1 MSVDSKVF
9 VEAEFER
16 APFIGSHVVD
26 NINNWLRRNIA
37 EEVERLGYNGQLQFL
52 WSKDNEDEKGNKKW
66 SLHARLHANDFY
78 TYQIAFNA
86 GGESRTLWYFTTC
99 SPDTDELTTNY
110 TLNFWIGCW
119 GKNEEIMQVVI
130 EALKPHGKV
139 WYDHNDCDDED
150 YILQN

>member
-66 SLHARLHANDFY
+66 SLHVRLHANNFY
-78 TYQIAFNA
+78 TYQIALVFYN
-86 GGESRTLWYFTTC
+86 L
-99 SPDTDELTTNY
+99 
-110 TLNFWIGCW
+110 
-119 GKNEEIMQVVI
+119 
-130 EALKPHGKV
+130 
-139 WYDHNDCDDED
+139 
-150 YILQN
+150 